1 MDSYV
6 ARRGVRLS
14 RAALIPDVRF
24 ELSTYG
30 DANATKDFRFDVNGV
45 KLMSNLFAL
54 SATVITEE
62 GDRCFQEEAQ
72 AIMLHQLSYLRR
84 FLDTTNKFGRSL
96 SALSRIFLW
105 VIDYVD
111 QRYKERKYFNLKVVQ
126 AKMNDYCSVIER
138 RSSVSGAFVSP
149 TERKC
154 SDNYKVGTSMF
165 TVYYFKTASAS
176 TSSFHTKVGGRH
188 GRVCWEWTSAIFRQ
202 AQHL

>member
-105 VIDYVD
+105 LTMLISD
-111 QRYKERKYFNLKVVQ
+111 
-126 AKMNDYCSVIER
+126 IR
-138 RSSVSGAFVSP
+138 RG
-149 TERKC
+149 
-154 SDNYKVGTSMF
+154 
-165 TVYYFKTASAS
+165 S
-176 TSSFHTKVGGRH
+176 TL
-188 GRVCWEWTSAIFRQ
+188 I
-202 AQHL
+202 